1 LGGPLIITTV
11 LVYIMIFIGG
21 GTSCS
26 SVVKPGPEIV
36 MEIADFDCQQVWE
49 GILRVLK
56 NNKTPL
62 LKVDKKGAIIETG
75 PLLTLPLEGDAFQKI
90 EEQYRIEIKCI
101 EPLVTHITCQIKLRG
116 LTADHKWIP
125 IKKSIG
131 YEKRFLESL
140 KLKNIT
146 GPQ

>member
-1 LGGPLIITTV
+1 MGGPLKITNI
-11 LVYIMIFIGG
+11 LIYIMIFIGG

-36 MEIADFDCQQVWE
+36 MEIADLDCQEVWE
-49 GILRVLK
+49 GVLRVLK

-62 LKVDKKGAIIETG
+62 LVVDKKGEYIETG
-75 PLLTLPLEGDAFQKI
+75 PLLTLPLKGDSFQKI

-116 LTADHKWIP
+116 LTEDDKWVP

-146 GPQ
+146 SPQ